1 MHFITWLLIKPAWT
15 ASLSKLLLLLCKA
28 HRQSNL
34 RQEKYKQAN
43 QRRAEKSEKVFA
55 NARELPSTWADDN
68 AERRQTLASGEETAF
83 KQPRWEETGE
93 TRELILFV
101 VLQVSPKGSFN
112 IEISYKVPWF
122 EPRLSPEGV
131 MLNEGYILRW
141 WYWKVG
147 PRGGGGGVCYWMFVY
162 LWRWLSP
169 YPILTISY
177 FKKLRISYYCMYM
190 THICGGVYHTV
201 QMSEDNLVK
210 LVLSTFSEVP
220 EVELR
225 SPVNT
230 ENILTCGVSH

>member
-147 PRGGGGGVCYWMFVY
+147 PRGGGGGYVIECLF
-162 LWRWLSP
+162 
-169 YPILTISY
+169 T
-177 FKKLRISYYCMYM
+177 F
-190 THICGGVYHTV
+190 
-201 QMSEDNLVK
+201 EDD
-210 LVLSTFSEVP
+210 
-220 EVELR
+220 
-225 SPVNT
+225 
-230 ENILTCGVSH
+230 